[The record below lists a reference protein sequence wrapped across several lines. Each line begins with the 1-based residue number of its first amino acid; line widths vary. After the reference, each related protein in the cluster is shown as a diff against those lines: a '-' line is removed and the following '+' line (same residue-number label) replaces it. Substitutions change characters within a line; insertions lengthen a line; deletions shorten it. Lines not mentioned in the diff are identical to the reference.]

1 MNERNFAAFLVVCV
15 LGFVVSLCLSQTGLV
30 ELVVHCGRGE
40 RGGHTGL
47 GRYGDVEGHTG
58 SMGGGGGAKL
68 PDEYNR
74 PGSLTRNGRGG

>member
-40 RGGHTGL
+40 RGGGHTGL

-58 SMGGGGGAKL
+58 SMGWGEGGKTA
-68 PDEYNR
+68 
-74 PGSLTRNGRGG
+74 